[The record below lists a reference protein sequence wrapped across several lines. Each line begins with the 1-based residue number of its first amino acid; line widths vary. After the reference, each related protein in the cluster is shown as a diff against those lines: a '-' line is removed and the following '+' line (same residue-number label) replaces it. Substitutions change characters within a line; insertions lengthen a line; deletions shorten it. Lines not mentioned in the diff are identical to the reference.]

1 MNYNSN
7 EQITVINNEFYYSF
21 FDKFK
26 NIHMSIDLDIA
37 YAEYHT

>member
-26 NIHMSIDLDIA
+26 KIHISNLVVTLSVI
-37 YAEYHT
+37 